1 MLKKVRYAFED
12 KKKIPEVGIL
22 VEGESGFF
30 EKKVPPMFI
39 PDKELLSELAFS
51 LSEKRKISQESR
63 GKNGVMFVSLLGKKS
78 SKIPDFLSIMNKVKK
93 QFVVKQAAKMARK
106 ESKKY
111 LAKLGK
117 GNSTLENISKSFDVE
132 VLNTKKFSRSDA
144 PNFLKNK
151 SKEIS
156 KMFSLG
162 KNKFGNIILS
172 DKFILYKVLL
182 NPKSDMKNFV
192 KQKAEIKKRVLEEK
206 RNLLYNRY
214 LESLRKSSKIMVGSG
229 FKL

>member
-1 MLKKVRYAFED
+1 M
-12 KKKIPEVGIL
+12 
-22 VEGESGFF
+22 
-30 EKKVPPMFI
+30 
-39 PDKELLSELAFS
+39 
-51 LSEKRKISQESR
+51 
-63 GKNGVMFVSLLGKKS
+63 MFVSLLGKKS
-78 SKIPDFLSIMNKVKK
+78 SKIPSFLSIMNKVKK
-93 QFVVKQAAKMARK
+93 QFVAEQAAKMARK

-117 GNSTLENISKSFDVE
+117 ENSTLENISKIFDVE
-132 VLNTKKFSRSDA
+132 VLKTKNFSRSDT

-172 DKFILYKVLL
+172 DRFILYKVLL

-214 LESLRKSSKIMVGSG
+214 LESLRKSSKIMVSSG